1 MSLLDLASLVLA
13 PTATKEGKVYS
24 AIPDTG
30 DGDLSFTRSNDTATR
45 VNSAGLIEKVR
56 TNLAL
61 QSEAFTNAYWS
72 KTATSI
78 TANST
83 TSPDGTITAD
93 TITADGTSSRHDAFL
108 SLSATSG
115 TAYSYSVYV
124 KKNTNDFFQ
133 IATGGGFGSNAFAN
147 FDLVNGVLGSIGS
160 SATATITN
168 AGGGWYRC
176 TITATATTTGT
187 TGIYNLI
194 STSSTAS
201 RLEVNTLT
209 TSIFIWGAQ
218 LELSDFGATD
228 YIPTTTAAVSVGML
242 ANVPRLDYSGGGC
255 PKLLLEPQRTNS
267 VRYSEQ
273 FDNAAWNKN
282 NTQIT
287 VNDATS
293 PEGLTNAEFLY
304 QNTNNSKHATFSYF
318 TTTSGTS
325 YVSSF
330 FVKANG
336 TQWVQIAGS
345 TGFDA
350 SAYVNFDIINGV
362 KGASNNVVNS
372 GIEDYGN

>member
-1 MSLLDLASLVLA
+1 L
-13 PTATKEGKVYS
+13 YS
-24 AIPDTG
+24 
-30 DGDLSFTRSNDTATR
+30 
-45 VNSAGLIEKVR
+45 E
-56 TNLAL
+56 
-61 QSEAFTNAYWS
+61 QFTNAYWS

-218 LELSDFGATD
+218 LPKFPTLEQ
-228 YIPTTTAAVSVGML
+228 PTTSLQQATAVSGR
-242 ANVPRLDYSGGGC
+242 NDS
-255 PKLLLEPQRTNS
+255 QRTTIRLHWRWMPKI
-267 VRYSEQ
+267 V
-273 FDNAAWNKN
+273 
-282 NTQIT
+282 T
-287 VNDATS
+287 
-293 PEGLTNAEFLY
+293 
-304 QNTNNSKHATFSYF
+304 
-318 TTTSGTS
+318 
-325 YVSSF
+325 
-330 FVKANG
+330 
-336 TQWVQIAGS
+336 
-345 TGFDA
+345 
-350 SAYVNFDIINGV
+350 
-362 KGASNNVVNS
+362 
-372 GIEDYGN
+372 